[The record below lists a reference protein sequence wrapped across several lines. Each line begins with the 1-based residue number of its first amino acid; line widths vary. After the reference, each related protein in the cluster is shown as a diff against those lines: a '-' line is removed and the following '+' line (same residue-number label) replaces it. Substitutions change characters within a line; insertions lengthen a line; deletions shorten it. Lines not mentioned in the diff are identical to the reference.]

1 MTTENL
7 LQKLEEKV
15 MLMLAEVEDL
25 RKELRHKEEENLNLR
40 AERDGLRAQMENNTN
55 KVGELIELLNT
66 VCATETQPNE
76 QWAAA

>member
-25 RKELRHKEEENLNLR
+25 RKELRSMEEENVNLR
-40 AERDGLRAQMENNTN
+40 AERDGLRSQMENNSN

-66 VCATETQPNE
+66 VCATETQPTE